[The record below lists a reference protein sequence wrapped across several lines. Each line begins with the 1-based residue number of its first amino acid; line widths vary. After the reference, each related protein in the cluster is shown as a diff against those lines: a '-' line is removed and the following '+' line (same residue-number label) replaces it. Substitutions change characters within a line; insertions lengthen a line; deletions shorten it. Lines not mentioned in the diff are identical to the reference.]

1 MRTGVLNSKTM
12 YSRNTLPRLVLEK
25 TEKEKRIEEM
35 ELEKEKWEEKR
46 KRDAWLNRTGGG
58 MREDE
63 RVKET
68 DQEKIQR
75 MNEETWIA
83 EQERKE
89 KGKKRDNHHNR
100 EELFLEE
107 ERKQHPKKRRR
118 KERGWRKEEN
128 HSWGLEVG
136 RREENESTEILAWLR
151 GEEHVTTTSEE
162 KCDEKEDLLAV
173 TFVRER
179 ITAGIS
185 PSPTGCTE
193 GLAEKP
199 EVQDK
204 PPDPTTN
211 LTSQNNGTK
220 EIKNNITNHRISSP
234 GLSELLGGG
243 VGHSPWDDGALG
255 LARGAARASGKTP
268 NNCILREGPEAVKKG
283 GEVRRVVEEIEVR
296 NKPDENQ
303 KEVGNKVLELATKM
317 GVQLKG
323 KKHPTA
329 RRKYKQ
335 GARILNQEVELGI
348 QPLIRR
354 FLTDQGGQVAW
365 VGEGGGG
372 CSSSSPRKRTLS
384 ECDRLADVESPH
396 KRKRK

>member
-1 MRTGVLNSKTM
+1 MNSKTM

-136 RREENESTEILAWLR
+136 RREENESTAILAWLR
-151 GEEHVTTTSEE
+151 GACDRPLLVWRSVMRSKPCIVTMW
-162 KCDEKEDLLAV
+162 
-173 TFVRER
+173 
-179 ITAGIS
+179 
-185 PSPTGCTE
+185 
-193 GLAEKP
+193 
-199 EVQDK
+199 
-204 PPDPTTN
+204 
-211 LTSQNNGTK
+211 
-220 EIKNNITNHRISSP
+220 
-234 GLSELLGGG
+234 LGGIRNWPPC
-243 VGHSPWDDGALG
+243 SC
-255 LARGAARASGKTP
+255 
-268 NNCILREGPEAVKKG
+268 NN
-283 GEVRRVVEEIEVR
+283 
-296 NKPDENQ
+296 
-303 KEVGNKVLELATKM
+303 
-317 GVQLKG
+317 
-323 KKHPTA
+323 
-329 RRKYKQ
+329 
-335 GARILNQEVELGI
+335 
-348 QPLIRR
+348 
-354 FLTDQGGQVAW
+354 W
-365 VGEGGGG
+365 
-372 CSSSSPRKRTLS
+372 LS
-384 ECDRLADVESPH
+384 RL
-396 KRKRK
+396 